1 MGCPERCLSHCPWR
15 RVQVTFG
22 CCTKGHGLVW
32 KNGGRWM
39 VGLHDISGL
48 FQPWWFYDSKGQKDN
63 LSNNQL
69 YTLPISQSRGK
80 ETSTQSHSGTLKK
93 DFKHVSLIKLP
104 WLLVI
109 GRRERQS
116 LAHCMLRRLQSPVKR
131 QNSFILCLP
140 WTLCRQVQGTVFRIL
155 CLPSYY
161 VFHSFICLLECNFNG
176 KLWKKQ

>member
-1 MGCPERCLSHCPWR
+1 MALSCARGDSGWMLQTISFARQRSGTGMGCPERCLSHCPWR

-32 KNGGRWM
+32 
-39 VGLHDISGL
+39 
-48 FQPWWFYDSKGQKDN
+48 KDN

-140 WTLCRQVQGTVFRIL
+140 
-155 CLPSYY
+155 
-161 VFHSFICLLECNFNG
+161 
-176 KLWKKQ
+176 